1 MIAAGAKILAG
12 EETVM
17 IGEGAVVAANAVL
30 THSIGP
36 YEVWGGISARQ
47 IAILSHKDKRFCM
60 VFKKDNVLPT
70 GS

>member
-12 EETVM
+12 AETVV

-36 YEVWGGISARQ
+36 YEVWGGIPARQ
-47 IAILSHKDKRFCM
+47 IAILDPKDERFY
-60 VFKKDNVLPT
+60 KGT
-70 GS
+70 GNR